1 LIYELGKYNEALP
14 FYDRTLRIEPNNQR
28 AIFYRSQILKKLKQN
43 ENDSSFLNKLRK
55 KKF

>member
-14 FYDRTLRIEPNNQR
+14 FYDGTLRIEPNNQR
-28 AIFYRSQILKKLKQN
+28 AVFYRSQILKKLKQN